1 MPQCRQSPLLALQG
15 MLVLALIAPAIHGVS
30 MLLYY
35 RSRRRQEEEDAARAV
50 GATG

>member
-1 MPQCRQSPLLALQG
+1 MPSGPSYAALALQG
-15 MLVLALIAPAIHGVS
+15 MLVLALIAAAIHGVS